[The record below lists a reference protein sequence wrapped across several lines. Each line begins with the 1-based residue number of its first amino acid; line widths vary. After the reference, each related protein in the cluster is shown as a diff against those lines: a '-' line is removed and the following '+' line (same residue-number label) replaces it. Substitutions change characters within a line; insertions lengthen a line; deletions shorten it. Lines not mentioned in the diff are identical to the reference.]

1 MHLADYVQGKFVTNG
16 SSDSLSSVF
25 DTKTGNFS
33 SSFTLSWNNTNEYGK
48 YVNEVNFEI
57 DFLKNGSLVGFLVEY
72 NQFSYIYENGDYTEE
87 TLVEFKVNILDKTYK
102 LNSVSLD
109 SGDSL
114 SLEDGIYSF
123 VMPSKDVTII
133 TSATKIEG
141 ESANSIS
148 INEFSSSLLDLVNY
162 DEGVNSQ
169 KYSISQTDNYSA
181 IDIET
186 HQEGTIT
193 RYIDFYE
200 DKFSQTYDEGTIS
213 GVRQRGTTTYQDQEA
228 FYQITDYED
237 DDANDSV
244 AYSLYSENLED
255 FVFGVGFIHYYYYNF
270 YTLFS
275 SIASAYSDA
284 ILVSNINDLEFKDNG
299 IITLY
304 STIFVGDQNN
314 ADIEFTRE
322 DIITI
327 ENKVITKA
335 FSTQLYGL
343 IGKTNYNYSEIKYEF
358 SLGEIEEYS
367 GTKLD
372 PSDYQVQ

>member
-1 MHLADYVQGKFVTNG
+1 MRFSFKKLAILGLFSFLLVSCNNENINEEPPIKKNYFTIRSNLALGTSIEFLTE
-16 SSDSLSSVF
+16 LEI
-25 DTKTGNFS
+25 GNRV
-33 SSFTLSWNNTNEYGK
+33 Y
-48 YVNEVNFEI
+48 
-57 DFLKNGSLVGFLVEY
+57 
-72 NQFSYIYENGDYTEE
+72 EE
-87 TLVEFKVNILDKTYK
+87 TLVEFKVNILDETYK

-141 ESANSIS
+141 ETANSIS

-200 DKFSQTYDEGTIS
+200 DKFSQTYDEETIN
-213 GVRQRGTTTYQDQEA
+213 GVRQRGIATYQDQEA

-237 DDANDSV
+237 DDANDSA

-284 ILVSNINDLEFKDNG
+284 ILVSNISDLDFKDNG

-304 STIFVGDQNN
+304 STIFVGDQDN

-327 ENKVITKA
+327 ENKVITKVS
-335 FSTQLYGL
+335 STQLYGL
-343 IGKTNYNYSEIKYEF
+343 IGNTNYNYSEIKYEF